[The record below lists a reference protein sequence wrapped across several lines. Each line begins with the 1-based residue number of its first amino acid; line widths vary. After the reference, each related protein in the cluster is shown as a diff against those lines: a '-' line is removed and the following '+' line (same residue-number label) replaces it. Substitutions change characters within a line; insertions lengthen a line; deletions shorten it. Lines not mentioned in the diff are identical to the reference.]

1 MSQYNNI
8 NEFNVDLS
16 NNQVRIKLN
25 EYFKEIHTKFYPD
38 LDISFMDYFLD
49 LTKNEGEFIVDH
61 QKLKEYGV
69 LTTDN
74 TSANIKKVLDRLF
87 LVENEDYWV
96 FQVEQP
102 LKGKKGGATSGKNE
116 YKLTPYAFKL
126 CLIRS
131 KNSKKY
137 AKYYLLLE
145 QVFKNYQDYQIMYQ
159 KVLLSG
165 KDDKI
170 DEMKKTIDKQS
181 EKIDKQSTQIEELL
195 GYAKETKQQN
205 EELKETVEDMNEEI
219 KDMNEEI
226 KEMNED
232 INDMSKDINN
242 LNDTMDEIKE
252 SFKETA
258 DRSVPNPKEEIE
270 RHEFILLQSKENNNK
285 FTFLRGIKE
294 LNENKI
300 HSKYSNYN
308 VIKREFNANPVQLF
322 RQFRDTMKERYE
334 VEKNKIK
341 NSKVKNKVEL
351 KKQAQKVKISSIRL
365 ELMNGYTLNEL
376 LDDLTAV
383 CNEKFK
389 DYTKYDSP

>member
-8 NEFNVDLS
+8 NEFNNDLS
-16 NNQVRIKLN
+16 KKLINLKLN
-25 EYFKEIHTKFYPD
+25 EYFKEIHAKFYYNIEID
-38 LDISFMDYFLD
+38 FMDYFLE
-49 LTKNEGEFIVDH
+49 LITKKDEICIKH
-61 QKLKEYGV
+61 QKLIEFGIIKNTKDSSHIKDCILKFNAKE
-69 LTTDN
+69 
-74 TSANIKKVLDRLF
+74 NIDFECFAPEGSGAKQRGGHNKK
-87 LVENEDYWV
+87 
-96 FQVEQP
+96 
-102 LKGKKGGATSGKNE
+102 E
-116 YKLTPYAFKL
+116 YKLTPKLFKL

-131 KNSKKY
+131 IKENKY
-137 AKYYLLLE
+137 ANYYLILE
-145 QVFKNYQDYQIMYQ
+145 ECYYYYQEYQIMYQ
-159 KVLLSG
+159 NVLLSG
-165 KDDKI
+165 KDNKI
-170 DEMKKTIDKQS
+170 DNLIKETKKQS
-181 EKIDKQSTQIEELL
+181 AQIEELL

-205 EELKETVEDMNEEI
+205 EELKETVDDMS
-219 KDMNEEI
+219 EEI

-300 HSKYSNYN
+300 HTKYANYN

-322 RQFRDTMKERYE
+322 RQFRDTMKERYD

-341 NSKVKNKVEL
+341 ASNAKNKVEL

-376 LDDLTAV
+376 LDDLTEV
-383 CNEKFK
+383 CNDKFK
-389 DYTKYDSP
+389 DYTKYSESP

>member
-1 MSQYNNI
+1 M
-8 NEFNVDLS
+8 
-16 NNQVRIKLN
+16 
-25 EYFKEIHTKFYPD
+25 
-38 LDISFMDYFLD
+38 
-49 LTKNEGEFIVDH
+49 
-61 QKLKEYGV
+61 
-69 LTTDN
+69 
-74 TSANIKKVLDRLF
+74 
-87 LVENEDYWV
+87 
-96 FQVEQP
+96 
-102 LKGKKGGATSGKNE
+102 
-116 YKLTPYAFKL
+116 
-126 CLIRS
+126 LIRS

-165 KDDKI
+165 KDEKM
-170 DEMKKTIDKQS
+170 DEMKK
-181 EKIDKQSTQIEELL
+181 QIEELL
-195 GYAKETKQQN
+195 GYAKKTTQQN
-205 EELKETVEDMNEEI
+205 EELKETVEDMS
-219 KDMNEEI
+219 DEI

-232 INDMSKDINN
+232 IEDMSKDINN

-258 DRSVPNPKEEIE
+258 DRSVPNPKEEVE

-285 FTFLRGIKE
+285 FTFLRRIKE

-322 RQFRDTMKERYE
+322 RQFRDTMKERLNE
-334 VEKNKIK
+334 EKNKIK
-341 NSKVKNKVEL
+341 ASNAKNKVEL

-376 LDDLTAV
+376 LDDLTEV

-389 DYTKYDSP
+389 DYSRYSDNP